1 MTHEITADWTTL
13 VRQSQMTAHDYFQE
27 YRDGI
32 SFACR
37 YFKASLT
44 ILEKSMLEFKAADVV
59 ALAQVMAT
67 DFQSTC
73 LVIGLN
79 KLGESNG

>member
-1 MTHEITADWTTL
+1 MNHEITADWTTL
-13 VRQSQMTAHDYFQE
+13 VRQSQMTAQDYFQ
-27 YRDGI
+27 
-32 SFACR
+32 
-37 YFKASLT
+37 ASLT
-44 ILEKSMLEFKAADVV
+44 ILEKSNLEFKAADVV

>member
-1 MTHEITADWTTL
+1 MNHEITADWTTL
-13 VRQSQMTAHDYFQE
+13 VRQSQMTAQDYFQ
-27 YRDGI
+27 
-32 SFACR
+32 A
-37 YFKASLT
+37 ALT
-44 ILEKSMLEFKAADVV
+44 ILEKSDLEFKAADVV

-79 KLGESNG
+79 KLGENNG

>member
-13 VRQSQMTAHDYFQE
+13 VRQSQMTAQDYFQ
-27 YRDGI
+27 
-32 SFACR
+32 
-37 YFKASLT
+37 ASLT
-44 ILEKSMLEFKAADVV
+44 TLEKSMLEFKAADVV

>member
-13 VRQSQMTAHDYFQE
+13 VRQSQMTAQDYFQ
-27 YRDGI
+27 
-32 SFACR
+32 A
-37 YFKASLT
+37 ALT
-44 ILEKSMLEFKAADVV
+44 TLEKSMLEFKAADVV

>member
-13 VRQSQMTAHDYFQE
+13 VRQSQMTAHDYFQ
-27 YRDGI
+27 
-32 SFACR
+32 
-37 YFKASLT
+37 ASLT

-79 KLGESNG
+79 KLGENNG